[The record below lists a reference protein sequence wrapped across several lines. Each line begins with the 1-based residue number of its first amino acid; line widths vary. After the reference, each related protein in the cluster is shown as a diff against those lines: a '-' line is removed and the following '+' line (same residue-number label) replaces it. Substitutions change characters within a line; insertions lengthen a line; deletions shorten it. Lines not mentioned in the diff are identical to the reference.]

1 MLRDGKL
8 TKLKEASSLSFFS
21 SSCFPPSK
29 KKSPAALYP
38 PPQSTC
44 LCLSPQATT
53 CSPIHP
59 STSMTFSTTSVPA
72 IPHRH
77 TSRAT
82 PFCLGRSPPLLK
94 KMGSFSLFP
103 RAIQCPLVSKHKKNQ
118 EVKREGLQICFQ
130 KTSFSCLNYFLKA
143 VSKTVFTFQTKLE
156 FPTSCSTI
164 ATNRRKKRINR
175 FNTHFINP
183 KILKAI
189 AAYKLNTQ
197 V

>member
-1 MLRDGKL
+1 MGQTRNLRFKYQTSNPIQKKTKQLFIEGDSGYQDETNKKRNRAYHAKWSCVDLWLLIPTTNNKQYAYIIRWWSRMLRDGKL

-82 PFCLGRSPPLLK
+82 PFCLGRSLPLLK

-103 RAIQCPLVSKHKKNQ
+103 RAMQCPLVSK
-118 EVKREGLQICFQ
+118 
-130 KTSFSCLNYFLKA
+130 S
-143 VSKTVFTFQTKLE
+143 
-156 FPTSCSTI
+156 
-164 ATNRRKKRINR
+164 
-175 FNTHFINP
+175 
-183 KILKAI
+183 
-189 AAYKLNTQ
+189 
-197 V
+197 